1 MRTDF
6 TPFLAWS
13 QAKGIKTPLDLVGEG
28 SYRKMVLPSDTTKL
42 MSQSTSKDLVQL
54 VQAPL
59 DACLVGEDFQTLV
72 EKLKFEKRLGNDS
85 EYSPWIDQFPTLEEF
100 SGMPRFWSQERL
112 DFVSQFD
119 GGQLQARMD
128 QDKLRF
134 NKVDDQWALACV
146 DSRSNFLPDNTYSM
160 TPLLDM
166 LNHDSRVKTSARVDG
181 ADRLLL
187 EATYDTIFVEEEN
200 SKSNDW
206 ADQVF
211 GGFLGGGSNKASF
224 QPGKEVFVSYG
235 DFDNMETLCNYG
247 FVAEDNSVNIDTFRV
262 RVMRKAPAY
271 LVIEK
276 DGSIDNL
283 FNTISLTDLR
293 VNLLAEN
300 EFELLNDYDGDGMI
314 SERNEIE
321 VWAVIAGELDE
332 AAYGAKLGI
341 SQAEDRNDD
350 IVASYLKG
358 RYGTLQ
364 KGIDWLKTKY
374 PDLF

>member
-6 TPFLAWS
+6 TTFLAWS

-59 DACLVGEDFQTLV
+59 DACLVGEDFETLV
-72 EKLKFEKRLGNDS
+72 DKLKFEKRLGNDS
-85 EYSPWIDQFPTLEEF
+85 EYAPWIDQFPTLEEF

-119 GGQLQARMD
+119 GGQLEARMG

-166 LNHDSRVKTSARVDG
+166 LNHDPRVKTSARIDG

-200 SKSNDW
+200 SKSNNW

-211 GGFLGGGSNKASF
+211 GGFFGGGSNKASF

-283 FNTISLTDLR
+283 FNMISLTDLR
-293 VNLLAEN
+293 VNLLSEK

-332 AAYGAKLGI
+332 AAYGAKMGI

-350 IVASYLKG
+350 IVASYLAG

-364 KGIDWLKTKY
+364 KGIDWLKAKY

>member
-1 MRTDF
+1 
-6 TPFLAWS
+6 
-13 QAKGIKTPLDLVGEG
+13 
-28 SYRKMVLPSDTTKL
+28 MVLPSDTTKL